1 VSIQSLL
8 EWLAQTPWSVQLL
21 ESQYVWPF
29 VESTH
34 VLMLALFMGT
44 AAINDLRLL
53 GVGYSRVPA
62 SEVTMR
68 LLRITRMAFAVMVA
82 TGLLI
87 FYSNP
92 VHYYHNIFF
101 RIKVVLLVV
110 AGVNIALFHGR
121 IHRRVA
127 EWERAPLP
135 PRAARLAGAISLIA
149 WAGIIISG
157 RLIAYNWFNCDN
169 PPLPAAIAWAAG
181 CPAADAED

>member
-1 VSIQSLL
+1 VSIQSFL
-8 EWLAQTPWSVQLL
+8 EWMAGTPWSVQLL
-21 ESQYVWPF
+21 ESQYAWPF
-29 VESTH
+29 LESTH
-34 VLMLALFMGT
+34 VLTLALFMGT

-53 GVGYSRVPA
+53 GVGYRRVPA

-68 LLRITRMAFAVMVA
+68 LLRITRMAFAVMVI
-82 TGLLI
+82 TGVLI

-101 RIKVVLLVV
+101 RIKAILLVV

-121 IHRRVA
+121 IHRSVT
-127 EWERAPLP
+127 EWADAPRP
-135 PRAARLAGAISLIA
+135 PRAARVAGAISLLA

-169 PPLPAAIAWAAG
+169 PPLPPAIAWAAG
-181 CPAADAED
+181 CSAEAQD